1 MNLSHWI
8 GPIVGAVIGLCT
20 NYIAV
25 VMLFHPKNEI
35 KVFGHTLPF
44 SPGAIPKE
52 KKRIAR
58 SVGDIV
64 AHDLLTQEDIEEKC
78 LKSEDFVIERCMK
91 ILDKEIHESLVKAL
105 KSEENYQEMLSQS
118 KEKMVEYIMI
128 RINSLDI
135 EKLLMQEC
143 METVDQKI
151 GDSALL
157 RLMSGSVVASL
168 SAPVSQQISN
178 FLNGRAKEMLEEEIE
193 MKWHEWEA
201 LSFQEALNALNLN
214 QEKVESELRSFYRNL
229 VHHMIPLV
237 LDQLN
242 IQAVVEEK
250 ICEMSNDEL
259 EALALKAMKKEF
271 TLIVYLG
278 GLIGFLLGCIQL
290 MIH

>member
-1 MNLSHWI
+1 MNLSQWI
-8 GPIVGAVIGLCT
+8 GPVVGAIIGLCT

-25 VMLFHPKNEI
+25 LMLFHPKNEI

-52 KKRIAR
+52 KRRIAR

-64 AHDLLTQEDIEEKC
+64 AHDLLTIEDIEEKC
-78 LKSEDFVIERCMK
+78 LSIEDQVIQKAMHLLE
-91 ILDKEIHESLVKAL
+91 KELKDSLVKLL
-105 KSEENYQEMLSQS
+105 KGEEKYQQVLSQS
-118 KEKMVEYIMI
+118 KEKMIDYIME

-135 EKLLMQEC
+135 EKLLMEEC
-143 METVDQKI
+143 MEVVDQKI

-168 SAPVSQQISN
+168 STPVSQQISN
-178 FLNGRAKEMLEEEIE
+178 FLNGHAKEMLEMEIDS
-193 MKWHEWEA
+193 KWQEWEQS
-201 LSFQEALNALNLN
+201 SFEERFESLGL
-214 QEKVESELRSFYRNL
+214 EKMKIEEEMRLFYRHCIHQMVPTL
-229 VHHMIPLV
+229 LEK
-237 LDQLN
+237 LN
-242 IQAVVEEK
+242 IQGVVEEK

>member
-143 METVDQKI
+143 MEAVDQKI

>member
-8 GPIVGAVIGLCT
+8 GPLVGAVIGLCT

-25 VMLFHPKNEI
+25 LMLFHPKNEI

-52 KKRIAR
+52 KRRIAR

-64 AHDLLTQEDIEEKC
+64 AHDLLTKEDIEEKC
-78 LKSEDFVIERCMK
+78 LENEDMIISRCMK
-91 ILDKEIHESLVKAL
+91 LLDKEVHESLVQVFKG
-105 KSEENYQEMLSQS
+105 EDNYQQLLHQS
-118 KEKMVEYIMI
+118 KDKIVEYIMC

-143 METVDQKI
+143 MEVVDQKI
-151 GDSALL
+151 GDSAIL

-168 SAPVSQQISN
+168 STPVSQQISN

-193 MKWHEWEA
+193 MKWHEWET
-201 LSFQEALNALNLN
+201 LSFQEALEALNFD
-214 QEKVESELRSFYRNL
+214 QERIEREMRQFYRNL
-229 VHHMIPLV
+229 VHQMIPLI
-237 LDQLN
+237 LEKLN